1 MMRRRTFI
9 KLSGLSAV
17 GAAIG
22 SIGYRVGAVWW
33 DQTPSAAYKMLSEQE
48 ARIVAS
54 IADAIFPGD
63 SRGMPNGA
71 TSGVVEFFDDYLDTV
86 DTQSANLLRLLLH
99 ALDEISVASGGKFR
113 RFHLRDRADRL
124 AILAAWDTSAI
135 AARRSAFQTLKF
147 LIASGYCE
155 NNQALRAAGIEFS
168 CGGMD

>member
-33 DQTPSAAYKMLSEQE
+33 DQTPATNYKMLSHQE
-48 ARIVAS
+48 GLIVAS
-54 IADAIFPGD
+54 IADAMFPGD
-63 SRGMPNGA
+63 RFGMPNAVKIGI
-71 TSGVVEFFDDYLDTV
+71 VEFFDEYLSTV

-99 ALDEISVASGGKFR
+99 AIDEVSVATRGKIR

-124 AILAAWDTSAI
+124 AILAAWDGSAI
-135 AARRSAFQTLKF
+135 AARRSAFQTVKF
-147 LIASGYCE
+147 LICSGYCE
-155 NNQALRAAGIEFS
+155 NQQVLRAAGIQLS